1 MPSIELTRVAGN
13 VVDVLSTL
21 GYSSEQI
28 MDIAKLMEK
37 HAAIRDKY
45 EEEAARPPSLVNTAN

>member
-13 VVDVLSTL
+13 IVDGLGIL

-28 MDIAKLMEK
+28 MEIANLMEK

-45 EEEAARPPSLVNTAN
+45 EEEAAHPPALVTTTN